1 VCKVVTT
8 TPHAFVQHP
17 AHPPG
22 RLKLCEAA
30 AAGVL
35 RVLHGRPTVGLVACS
50 AGKLE
55 HPAPAADLYQG
66 QLFRKSK
73 AFVERWCHAWSILSA
88 EHWVVAPDEV
98 LEPYDKRMPGDQ
110 NGRWHWDQAVS
121 WQVYRLWQDADIIM
135 LGGRDYSRWVTTGN
149 WSRVLSIRMPLQGMG
164 IGAQMGWL
172 LKAGRAITGLSK
184 PQGARATALGE

>member
-1 VCKVVTT
+1 VVTGY
-8 TPHAFVQHP
+8 PHAIVQHP
-17 AHPPG
+17 GHPPG
-22 RLKLCEAA
+22 RLKLCEAT
-30 AAGVL
+30 AAGLL
-35 RVLHGRPTVGLVACS
+35 RVPTGSPIVGLVACS
-50 AGKLE
+50 ATKLD

-98 LEPYDKRMPGDQ
+98 IKPYDKRMPGDHD
-110 NGRWHWDQAVS
+110 GRWRWDQAVS
-121 WQVYRLWQDADIIM
+121 WQAYRLWHDADMIL

-164 IGAQMGWL
+164 IGEQMQWL
-172 LKAGRAITGLSK
+172 SGSARRLQLAIG
-184 PQGARATALGE
+184 